1 MRARLRVDRGR
12 GKKLAPAWLF
22 ARSGGWSNADLQCG
36 QCKRKRLYLMRNCR
50 HFPELIQIGRTP
62 CWTPRAKEK
71 EVQGYRN
78 SECPTSYITPESVW
92 ILELVNTHTVATRDT
107 GATLFG
113 PDSGKWPAWWTD
125 ALVAVAS
132 ARADWDRTEMD
143 AK

>member
-1 MRARLRVDRGR
+1 
-12 GKKLAPAWLF
+12 
-22 ARSGGWSNADLQCG
+22 
-36 QCKRKRLYLMRNCR
+36 MRNCR
-50 HFPELIQIGRTP
+50 HFPDLIQIGRTP

-92 ILELVNTHTVATRDT
+92 ILELVNTQSVATRDT

-113 PDSGKWPAWWTD
+113 PESGKWPAWWTD

-132 ARADWDRTEMD
+132 ARADWERAEMD
-143 AK
+143 SK